1 MKILVTGAN
10 GMLGKDLCPILQD
23 EGYDVIETDKHNLDI
38 TNLAQVTKVLNEEKP
53 DIVIHCASYT
63 QVDKA
68 EDEPDITRLINS
80 KGTEN
85 IAKVCAEIDS
95 TLVYIS
101 TDYVFDGKGING
113 EKRTTPYLPTDKSNP
128 LNVYGLT
135 KLEGE
140 KAVRKYCK
148 KYYIVRSS
156 WLYGIHGKNF
166 VETILS
172 LKDMPEIKVVDDQAG
187 CPTWTVDLSEGI
199 AELLKS
205 NEYGIYHICGGGQ
218 TSWYNFAGE
227 ILTLDGASVNIKPCS
242 TEEYPRKAKRPHYS
256 VMDNN
261 GSCRDWKSA
270 LKEYMQLRN
279 MED

>member
-1 MKILVTGAN
+1 MGISNVISLLSGIALFLFGMSLMGDGLKKLSGSKLELVLSKLTSNRLKGFLLGLLVTAVIQSSSATTVMLVGFVNSGIMNLGQTMSTIMGAN
-10 GMLGKDLCPILQD
+10 VG
-23 EGYDVIETDKHNLDI
+23 T
-38 TNLAQVTKVLNEEKP
+38 TVTAWLL
-53 DIVIHCASYT
+53 S
-63 QVDKA
+63 
-68 EDEPDITRLINS
+68 LS
-80 KGTEN
+80 
-85 IAKVCAEIDS
+85 
-95 TLVYIS
+95 
-101 TDYVFDGKGING
+101 GING